1 MRPGVRLAAGF
12 VLLALAGGLAWHFR
26 AQERLPEALDWIER
40 QGAWGWAAFAGLYA
54 AACILMVPGSV
65 LTLGGAAAFGFSK
78 GLLIIWISA
87 TLGAAA
93 AFLSGRYLARDLVAR
108 KVAADPRFAAIDEAV
123 ARQGA
128 KIVLLTRLCPIF
140 PFVLL
145 NYAFG
150 LTKIPLRPFL
160 LASWIGMLPATA
172 LFVYAGSL
180 AGDAARGEGTPL
192 GAWGWAARGAG
203 LAIAV
208 WVTVYVGRLA
218 RRALQEAA
226 PAAGAPAPRP

>member
-1 MRPGVRLAAGF
+1 MNPRIRLLLGAAF
-12 VLLALAGGLAWHFR
+12 LLAAGGLAWHFR
-26 AQERLPEALDWIER
+26 VQERLPQVLGWIER
-40 QGAWGWAAFAGLYA
+40 QGPLGWLVFAGLFTA
-54 AACILMVPGSV
+54 ASVLMVPGSI
-65 LTLGGAAAFGFSK
+65 LTLGGAAAFGFAK
-78 GLLIIWISA
+78 GLFIIWASV

-93 AFLSGRYLARDLVAR
+93 AFLTGRYLARDLVAR

-128 KIVLLTRLCPIF
+128 KIVLLTRLCPVF

-180 AGDAARGEGTPL
+180 AGDAARGEGSPW
-192 GAWGWAARGAG
+192 GPWGWALRGAG
-203 LAIAV
+203 LALAV
-208 WVTVYVGRLA
+208 GVTVYVGRLA
-218 RRALQEAA
+218 RRALREAA
-226 PAAGAPAPRP
+226 PATSRR